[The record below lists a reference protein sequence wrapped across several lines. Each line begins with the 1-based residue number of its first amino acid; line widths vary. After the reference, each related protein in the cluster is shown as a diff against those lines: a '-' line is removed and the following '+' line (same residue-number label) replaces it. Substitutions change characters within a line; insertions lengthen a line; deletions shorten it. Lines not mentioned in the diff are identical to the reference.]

1 MPMNQ
6 EHSKRKL
13 SGILSADVV
22 GYSRLMQENE
32 DFTIKSL
39 GESKK
44 FIGDL
49 IEEYKGRVVDAPGDN
64 ILAEFSSVVNAVDCA
79 VKIQD
84 KLQRTNAL
92 LPEKNRMDF
101 RIGVNLGDV
110 IDEDGKIYGDGV
122 NIAARIEGLAK
133 PGTVCISRPLF
144 ALQKHQVTGKFLC
157 VSKHGLDDRIPF
169 CASDDPHADPV
180 ADALHSKCGVCQNR
194 GLARCPIELEHKDLC
209 LVDMGGP
216 LVGP

>member
-1 MPMNQ
+1 MKCGYKRCA
-6 EHSKRKL
+6 HDKRKGL
-13 SGILSADVV
+13 VLFRRDTRQGSNTPAPDQAD
-22 GYSRLMQENE
+22 L
-32 DFTIKSL
+32 
-39 GESKK
+39 
-44 FIGDL
+44 
-49 IEEYKGRVVDAPGDN
+49 
-64 ILAEFSSVVNAVDCA
+64 CA
-79 VKIQD
+79 
-84 KLQRTNAL
+84 
-92 LPEKNRMDF
+92 
-101 RIGVNLGDV
+101 G
-110 IDEDGKIYGDGV
+110 GK
-122 NIAARIEGLAK
+122 
-133 PGTVCISRPLF
+133 PLF